1 MTEFKILKSQQEY
14 KEAYERLYTLAF
26 GKEVFTDNETNEIEL
41 LKHLIDVYQNE
52 HIKLPNPK
60 PLEAIKFRM
69 EQMNLKQKDVAPLF
83 GGENRASEIFNGI
96 KELNMKMVIN
106 LHKYLG
112 IPYESL
118 VQEAPKYK
126 LESDKVK
133 LLLKAKPIAE
143 YQRVMAHH

>member
-1 MTEFKILKSQQEY
+1 
-14 KEAYERLYTLAF
+14 
-26 GKEVFTDNETNEIEL
+26 
-41 LKHLIDVYQNE
+41 
-52 HIKLPNPK
+52 
-60 PLEAIKFRM
+60 
-69 EQMNLKQKDVAPLF
+69 MNLKQKDVAPLF

>member
-26 GKEVFTDNETNEIEL
+26 GKEVFTENETNEIEL